1 MTNRTIVPR
10 RRYHPYSDGRSSTP
24 LFTTPK
30 GFCWRLVLVTSLA
43 MIAITIDIVAV
54 MIVQAKRLWSAY
66 EGSTTPCLVY

>member
-1 MTNRTIVPR
+1 
-10 RRYHPYSDGRSSTP
+10 
-24 LFTTPK
+24 
-30 GFCWRLVLVTSLA
+30 